1 MPYEYLYSMLE
12 LKDIKK
18 LYNYNLVLEIPS
30 LKLEHGIWWVRG
42 ENGSGKT
49 TLLKII
55 AGLLPFDGEVSINK
69 TSLKNQPLAYR
80 KLISWAEAEP
90 LFPLFLTGLD
100 LVTLYKDI
108 RGAAQKDIDP
118 LLEILG
124 MSEYIHHKTGTYS
137 AGMNKKL
144 SLVLAFVGS
153 PQLIVLDEPLITLD
167 PHAFHQVCSLILE
180 KNKNDGAGFLMSS
193 HQAPDENLFVSA
205 KQLVV
210 NNKTV
215 VVE

>member
-1 MPYEYLYSMLE
+1 MYH
-12 LKDIKK
+12 
-18 LYNYNLVLEIPS
+18 YNLVLEIPS
-30 LKLEHGIWWVRG
+30 LKLGNAVWWLKG

-55 AGLLPFDGEVSINK
+55 AGLLPFEGEVSINK
-69 TSLKNQPLAYR
+69 TSLKNQALAYR

-90 LFPLFLTGLD
+90 LFPPFLTGHD

-108 RGAAQKDIDP
+108 RGAVQKDIDP
-118 LLEILG
+118 LLEVLS
-124 MSEYIHHKTGTYS
+124 MHDYINHKTGTYS

-144 SLVLAFVGS
+144 SLVLAFIGN
-153 PQLIVLDEPLITLD
+153 PLLIILDEPLITLD
-167 PHAFHQVCSLILE
+167 PHAFHQVCSLIIE
-180 KNKNDGAGFLMSS
+180 KNKNDGTGFLMSS
-193 HQAPDENLFVSA
+193 HQAPDENLFASA